1 MGCVLRAFGSTFDP
15 DAFLKGSTLLP
26 SKVWRKGEARGRS
39 GGDVRRSSGVNVA
52 VSDAD
57 MTDLRQ
63 QARDAI
69 SFLQSNKGDLA
80 RLVSFPGVEG
90 VGLDF
95 GIAWRQDVVTQTDS
109 LPPELVRLAG
119 ELGLGV
125 EISHY
130 PISDEA
136 EAAQRH

>member
-1 MGCVLRAFGSTFDP
+1 
-15 DAFLKGSTLLP
+15 
-26 SKVWRKGEARGRS
+26 
-39 GGDVRRSSGVNVA
+39 VNVA

-57 MTDLRQ
+57 LTDLRQ

-69 SFLQSNKGDLA
+69 GFLQSNKGELA

-90 VGLDF
+90 VELDF

-109 LPPELVRLAG
+109 LPRELVRLAG

-130 PISDEA
+130 PASDET
-136 EAAQRH
+136 EAAQSQ

>member
-1 MGCVLRAFGSTFDP
+1 MGCVLRAFGSSFEP
-15 DAFLKGSTLLP
+15 DAFLKGSALSP
-26 SKVWRKGEARGRS
+26 SKVWRKGEPRVRPGE
-39 GGDVRRSSGVNVA
+39 VRRSSGVNIA

-57 MTDLRQ
+57 MADLRQ

-69 SFLQSNKGDLA
+69 AFLQKNKGELA

-95 GIAWRQDVVTQTDS
+95 GIAWKQDVVTQTDS

-125 EISHY
+125 EISH
-130 PISDEA
+130 
-136 EAAQRH
+136 